1 MLVPEVPQMGNNVE
15 ELHDFQHTFSSER
28 TALCVLT
35 VFIYLVTDSIFA
47 LFSSQFV
54 VSWGHKQ
61 DDSRGELLYCE
72 AIFLIREHAHVVL
85 ARFKDFPVFSN
96 L

>member
-1 MLVPEVPQMGNNVE
+1 MT
-15 ELHDFQHTFSSER
+15 DF
-28 TALCVLT
+28 
-35 VFIYLVTDSIFA
+35 IFV

-54 VSWGHKQ
+54 VPWGHKQ

-72 AIFLIREHAHVVL
+72 AIFSIREHAHVVL
-85 ARFKDFPVFSN
+85 ARFKDTPVFSN